1 MNRKFY
7 SSQRHRRDFKKICP
21 NLKLKG
27 ETFDA
32 AHLSQFVVEDQV
44 RKQRIIILEHNGL

>member
-1 MNRKFY
+1 MNRTFY
-7 SSQRHRRDFKKICP
+7 STARHRRDFKNVP

-32 AHLSQFVVEDQV
+32 AHLSQFVIEDQV
-44 RKQRIIILEHNGL
+44 G